1 MIVAQ
6 AIVETMP
13 NISVDP
19 VLNAYPVRRLW

>member
-13 NISVDP
+13 IISVDP
-19 VLNAYPVRRLW
+19 VLNVYPVRGLW